1 MALGKLRAKSLEKGF
16 SIGSGEDKRVYVDFE
31 TDRKPGRFANPNDEG
46 IEQPG
51 RKVRDLYEKNTNR
64 DYPDMPAVPYDND
77 REWAKR
83 KPLKKPKE
91 L

>member
-16 SIGSGEDKRVYVDFE
+16 SIGSGEDKRIYTDFE
-31 TDRKPGRFANPNDEG
+31 SGRKPGGFPNPNDEG

-51 RKVRDLYEKNTNR
+51 RKIRDLYGKDTKRNFPN
-64 DYPDMPAVPYDND
+64 MHAVPYDSD
-77 REWAKR
+77 RAWAER
-83 KPLKKPKE
+83 KPLKKPKD